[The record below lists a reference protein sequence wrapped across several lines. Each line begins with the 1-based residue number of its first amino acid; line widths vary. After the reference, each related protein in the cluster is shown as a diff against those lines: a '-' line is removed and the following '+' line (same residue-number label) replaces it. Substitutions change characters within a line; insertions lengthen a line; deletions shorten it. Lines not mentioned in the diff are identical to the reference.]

1 MGFFSTKPATNPM
14 PVTSTSLADQLNI
27 QMDRSQKRLDARKDR
42 ALSSF
47 RRTVM
52 DLRHVNKALDNDI
65 DLCDK
70 LMAELSQRKD
80 AALTARTDNEKVIDG
95 IIAII
100 GDVPDNF
107 CYDENDDG
115 TCDNCGEEIGHE

>member
-1 MGFFSTKPATNPM
+1 MGFFTKTVATTPT
-14 PVTSTSLADQLNI
+14 VTTTGLADQLGV
-27 QMDRSQKRLDARKDR
+27 QMERSQQKLDARKDR

-65 DLCDK
+65 DLCDR

-80 AALTARTDNEKVIDG
+80 AALTARTDNEKVIEG
-95 IIAII
+95 IVAII

-107 CYDENDDG
+107 HYDEDG
-115 TCDNCGEEIGHE
+115 DGACDACAGEDQ

>member
-1 MGFFSTKPATNPM
+1 MGFFSTKTTPTPVVTTNG
-14 PVTSTSLADQLNI
+14 LADQLGA
-27 QMDRSQKRLDARKDR
+27 QMERSQQKLDARKDR

-65 DLCDK
+65 DLCDR
-70 LMAELSQRKD
+70 LMAELSARKD
-80 AALTARTDNEKVIDG
+80 AALTAKNDNEKVIEG
-95 IIAII
+95 ITAII

-107 CYDENDDG
+107 HYDEDEDG
-115 TCDNCGEEIGHE
+115 ACDNCGEGV